1 MAASTSPTVRS
12 QAGEP
17 SPAQR
22 HPGVTL
28 EPIWWA
34 LFSAGGMI
42 SAMFFPI
49 LMVITGIII
58 PFGLAAEGAVAYE
71 RVYGTLAHP
80 LVKLLLFPLIAL
92 PLFHWAHRFLYTL
105 LETGFRSARA
115 PLSTIC
121 YGTAILGTLV
131 TAIVLW
137 RL

>member
-12 QAGEP
+12 QPGGRAT
-17 SPAQR
+17 AQS
-22 HPGVTL
+22 HSGVTI

-42 SAMFFPI
+42 SAMLFPI

-58 PFGLAAEGAVAYE
+58 PFGLAAEGAIAYE
-71 RVYGTLAHP
+71 RVYGALAHP
-80 LVKLLLFPLIAL
+80 LVKLILFPVIAL

-105 LETGFRSARA
+105 LETGFRRARM
-115 PLSTIC
+115 PLSIIC

-131 TAIVLW
+131 TTIVLW